1 MSSSDY
7 YLDGPPGTG
16 KESPER
22 REATPQPHSLETTPR
37 AARVGGGGGGRRSNR
52 FPLERQYA
60 ASSGMSTP
68 ERRSSETG
76 EELAAILGRRSRT
89 STASSISS
97 TTLAAETTTTARYG
111 SSSASGCTSC
121 GLSAASAAA
130 AASLPP
136 PIPIPM
142 RRDRE
147 EQYSPI
153 SSSPASSGLP
163 PPLPTTPTSRHSANS
178 SPHLE
183 HSPHSGQLQRA
194 NRPSPILVK
203 DKELQQLQ
211 QSGGSYG
218 SRLSGECICV
228 PPVLLSPVL
237 SRPVRSAS
245 AASSPL
251 PGRSNQQMGSDSDGD
266 LNIVWRLPQNR
277 RSMDRPG
284 SRTNTPTL
292 SPILNRSSSASKLAA
307 SFAANRSSSGSG
319 LLSTRV
325 LLRRTDSDAADARRR
340 RKGKRRPSF
349 MSHGMCSETS
359 MDSCS
364 SSTTNLTKM
373 RLSLGHSDPQ
383 ISASS
388 LHAAAAASAAAP
400 STSSSG
406 AAAGGSSAATTALP
420 AVRMRKDVL
429 SHSARGPHSAR
440 HSTARR
446 SLNTSTSPV
455 LAPRARSPHRQLL
468 PSAAGSSSGSYH
480 GSSAAGIS
488 VAGTSQPSQP
498 STSST
503 NRGVIAPVPLRS
515 YSTRS
520 GSSLM
525 APGHHHH
532 HDNRRWSL
540 ASLPSTSGYGTPGSN
555 SAFSS
560 QYSSNEQLCEA
571 LDGIRLHH
579 SHHHGHH
586 QHAGHSSQR
595 FDSNDSSVTN
605 EEVAAVQ
612 RCESGGGAMTPHQ
625 PFRPRSRSLT
635 SPVKLGGSEWTTDV
649 VVRNSVYKE
658 RFPRAKQQMEE
669 KLETFVRQ
677 NAPLSGGPSSA
688 ETDDVTSGGGG
699 ISSRNRKSMVLT
711 AETTLEPALLRL
723 IADGAT
729 RFLHHQLV
737 EIASDCLLRSRDDTI
752 TCSYFCEMSQRLDET
767 LNEATQKTSG
777 DSFDYLNKLVRQLL
791 MIVSRPARLLE
802 CLEFDPDEFYHLLEE
817 AEGVVREQLGSGTAR
832 VPDLPQYIIGKLGLD
847 RDPLLEAEQ
856 AGACSPPST
865 PAVEAPDQ
873 KQDEAH
879 RAPCEDD
886 LETIRLVSNGAYG
899 AVYLVR
905 HRETRQRFALKKM
918 NKQTLMLRNQID
930 QVFAERDILTMT
942 DNPFVVSFYGS
953 FETRHH
959 LCMLMEYVEGGDCAS
974 LLKNAG
980 TLPIDLM
987 KLYVAETIL
996 AIEYLH
1002 SYGVVH
1008 RDLKPDNLL
1017 ITAMG
1022 HIKLTDFGLSKI
1034 GLMNR
1039 TTLVAEGVA
1048 DIAET
1053 QQFKDKQLCGTPEY
1067 IAPEVI
1073 IRQGYGKPVDWWALG
1088 IISYEFLVGIVP
1100 FFGESP
1106 EDLFSK
1112 VISED
1117 VEYPDGEEALPPS
1130 AESLIKQ
1137 LLEKNPIERLGSVT
1151 GAPELMAHEFF
1162 ADLDFNGLLRQKA
1175 EFVPQLENDE
1185 DTSYFDSRTD
1195 RYNHDAAESNGEE
1208 EGGNGSAP
1216 MFHSFSTASPR
1227 HSIVGLEPGPLLP
1240 PERIAAC
1247 TSPLSHEMDSP
1258 SPTPSLASSRPTP
1271 SPSAMSRKP
1280 APPSAQSSE
1289 EHSTTDSLNDV
1300 HDKYGQPM
1308 ASAVL
1313 LRRRF
1318 SAQRQSNLST
1328 SSSGTTGTNY
1338 VGTAPSSTD
1347 SSMDAFAF
1355 GDRRMTHGEEGRLRT
1370 DSTSTAASSIS
1381 RRSPLPRFAISCDPD
1396 EDVNSPLPCS
1406 SGSFSSS
1413 SAAVAAANQQPHHEL
1428 SPVDEG
1434 AARERSSVDRL
1445 PGSLQLVIPS
1455 GASSSGAS
1463 SKISPGA
1470 ASACSLSSY
1479 DGCSSLEH
1487 GQSTQGGAPVSPLSM
1502 APPIVIRKG
1511 PFGFGFTIKSVRV
1524 YLGEYS
1530 DYYTIE
1536 HIVSSVDERG
1546 PAFEAGLR
1554 CEDMITSVNAQP
1566 VHNMTHP
1573 QLMNLMLSSGCEI
1586 VLKVTPLA
1594 ATGIREGGPRKN
1606 VGKLARKQKQPKCP
1620 KRRLPC
1626 EKKSRKPSSLLRRLS
1641 GKRNANDIVPGSS
1654 SQKQTFMPRSVS
1666 SQDGVI
1672 LQPAPTSA
1680 PPTGVAPLIAYGAQP
1695 SSGGPSTTTTI
1706 SGGSHSSGS
1715 MTSMGIPT
1723 HKRMSDV
1730 GLMRDEHRSP
1740 LVSAS
1745 STSAFSPAHPSPT
1758 PSPRPSSLSGLKPTG
1773 SAISHSPSPRS
1784 ISAAPAA
1791 VSAAAGLPCCPTLS
1805 MGGGGVSIPLSTSPI
1820 PVSPLARQPSNSV
1833 SRPTSPRPDVTVSA
1847 APTAPAASFSST
1859 SDRPAPPPI
1868 PPPPA
1873 ARNLMQRL
1881 LNKD

>member
-1 MSSSDY
+1 MRC
-7 YLDGPPGTG
+7 
-16 KESPER
+16 E
-22 REATPQPHSLETTPR
+22 PR
-37 AARVGGGGGGRRSNR
+37 WDKGVGRIR
-52 FPLERQYA
+52 
-60 ASSGMSTP
+60 
-68 ERRSSETG
+68 
-76 EELAAILGRRSRT
+76 
-89 STASSISS
+89 
-97 TTLAAETTTTARYG
+97 
-111 SSSASGCTSC
+111 
-121 GLSAASAAA
+121 
-130 AASLPP
+130 
-136 PIPIPM
+136 M
-142 RRDRE
+142 RR
-147 EQYSPI
+147 
-153 SSSPASSGLP
+153 A
-163 PPLPTTPTSRHSANS
+163 
-178 SPHLE
+178 
-183 HSPHSGQLQRA
+183 
-194 NRPSPILVK
+194 
-203 DKELQQLQ
+203 
-211 QSGGSYG
+211 
-218 SRLSGECICV
+218 
-228 PPVLLSPVL
+228 
-237 SRPVRSAS
+237 
-245 AASSPL
+245 
-251 PGRSNQQMGSDSDGD
+251 M
-266 LNIVWRLPQNR
+266 
-277 RSMDRPG
+277 
-284 SRTNTPTL
+284 
-292 SPILNRSSSASKLAA
+292 
-307 SFAANRSSSGSG
+307 
-319 LLSTRV
+319 
-325 LLRRTDSDAADARRR
+325 
-340 RKGKRRPSF
+340 
-349 MSHGMCSETS
+349 
-359 MDSCS
+359 
-364 SSTTNLTKM
+364 
-373 RLSLGHSDPQ
+373 
-383 ISASS
+383 
-388 LHAAAAASAAAP
+388 
-400 STSSSG
+400 
-406 AAAGGSSAATTALP
+406 
-420 AVRMRKDVL
+420 
-429 SHSARGPHSAR
+429 
-440 HSTARR
+440 
-446 SLNTSTSPV
+446 
-455 LAPRARSPHRQLL
+455 
-468 PSAAGSSSGSYH
+468 
-480 GSSAAGIS
+480 
-488 VAGTSQPSQP
+488 
-498 STSST
+498 
-503 NRGVIAPVPLRS
+503 RS

-579 SHHHGHH
+579 SHHHGHGH
-586 QHAGHSSQR
+586 HHAGHSSHR

-612 RCESGGGAMTPHQ
+612 RGESGGGAMTPHQ
-625 PFRPRSRSLT
+625 TFRPRSRSLT

-699 ISSRNRKSMVLT
+699 GNSSRNRKSMVLT

-777 DSFDYLNKLVRQLL
+777 DSFEYLNKLVRQLL
-791 MIVSRPARLLE
+791 MI
-802 CLEFDPDEFYHLLEE
+802 EFDPDEFYHLLEE

-865 PAVEAPDQ
+865 PAVEAPEQ
-873 KQDEAH
+873 KQDDTH

-1112 VISED
+1112 VISEE

-1195 RYNHDAAESNGEE
+1195 RYNHDAAESNGEDE
-1208 EGGNGSAP
+1208 AASAP

-1271 SPSAMSRKP
+1271 SPSAMNRKP
-1280 APPSAQSSE
+1280 PPPSAQSSE
-1289 EHSTTDSLNDV
+1289 EHSTTDSMND
-1300 HDKYGQPM
+1300 DKYGQPM

-1328 SSSGTTGTNY
+1328 SSSGTTGTGY
-1338 VGTAPSSTD
+1338 IGTAPSSTD

-1396 EDVNSPLPCS
+1396 EDVNSPLPLS
-1406 SGSFSSS
+1406 SGSFSSAILS
-1413 SAAVAAANQQPHHEL
+1413 GSAAAAAAAIALQQSHHEL
-1428 SPVDEG
+1428 SPVEE
-1434 AARERSSVDRL
+1434 RERSRSSVDRL

-1470 ASACSLSSY
+1470 ASACSLSSF

-1487 GQSTQGGAPVSPLSM
+1487 GQSTAGGAPVSPLSM

-1511 PFGFGFTIKSVRV
+1511 SFGFGFTIKSVRV
-1524 YLGEYS
+1524 YLGEHS

-1554 CEDMITSVNAQP
+1554 CEDMITAVNTQP

-1594 ATGIREGGPRKN
+1594 ATGIREGGPRKS

-1620 KRRLPC
+1620 KRRLPQ

-1672 LQPAPTSA
+1672 LQPPLPSSA
-1680 PPTGVAPLIAYGAQP
+1680 PPTSVIPPSASIASSHASVAVCGGAV
-1695 SSGGPSTTTTI
+1695 SGSGGNN
-1706 SGGSHSSGS
+1706 SSGS
-1715 MTSMGIPT
+1715 MSSMGGPT

-1730 GLMRDEHRSP
+1730 GLIREEHRSP
-1740 LVSAS
+1740 LVAAS

-1758 PSPRPSSLSGLKPTG
+1758 PSPRPSTLSGLKPSG
-1773 SAISHSPSPRS
+1773 GVSPSPSPRS
-1784 ISAAPAA
+1784 TTAAPAA
-1791 VSAAAGLPCCPTLS
+1791 TAAAAAGLPCCPTLS
-1805 MGGGGVSIPLSTSPI
+1805 MGGGTGPLSTSPI
-1820 PVSPLARQPSNSV
+1820 PVSPLARRPSSSV
-1833 SRPTSPRPDVTVSA
+1833 SRPTSPRPDVSLSA
-1847 APTAPAASFSST
+1847 APAAISSSSST
-1859 SDRPAPPPI
+1859 DRPTPPPI